1 MPHDHFLGEL
11 PWLARLPTEDRQAL
25 AHRARL
31 RQFPAGTALVTE
43 GSVADA
49 LFVITEGRARVV
61 VSSGTGEEATL
72 AMFGPGEP
80 IGEFSIFDG
89 LPRSASVI
97 ATIET
102 TALMITREAVI
113 EWVRARPDA
122 AVAIIETLAT
132 RLRRTNQRISD
143 LSFLDLPHRLA
154 KQLVTLAALYDIEA
168 ATINGSVRLKITQGE
183 LASMLGVSRESVNKQ
198 LNVFSKQ
205 GLITISRGA
214 LTLDDIRSL
223 REFS

>member
-1 MPHDHFLGEL
+1 M
-11 PWLARLPTEDRQAL
+11 ARLPKEDRQAL
-25 AHRARL
+25 AQRARL
-31 RQFPAGTALVTE
+31 RVFTAGTALVTQ
-43 GSVADA
+43 GSPADA
-49 LFVITEGRARVV
+49 LYVITEGRARVV

-72 AMFGPGEP
+72 AVFGPGEP

-102 TALMITREAVI
+102 TALMVTREAVLD
-113 EWVRARPDA
+113 WVRARPDA
-122 AVAIIETLAT
+122 AIAVIETLAA

-154 KQLVTLAALYDIEA
+154 KQLVNLAGVYDVEGTA
-168 ATINGSVRLKITQGE
+168 SNARVRIKTTQGE

-198 LNVFSKQ
+198 LNSFHRQ
-205 GLITISRGA
+205 GWVSLSRGA
-214 LTLDDIRSL
+214 VTLDDIRSL